1 MNNENRE
8 DGSASPAR
16 LTVSKKR
23 VRRKS
28 PVSDGQ
34 QPDETTTAATTAPEQ
49 KTRNDSV
56 VVVPILDVRDLV
68 SGTTTSTTKSNQSGS
83 GIGQAANPSFVATR
97 TSSRSDS
104 LRNDDIGRNNN
115 NDDDPLARLLL
126 DAKEM
131 QEQANNDR
139 DNNRDMD
146 NSSNSQSG
154 TSLVAALQQVMST
167 IVTIDFFFVL
177 ALLAWFLAG
186 IFCSAVWKDDGVQIA
201 FNNNFERITQPALGV
216 LMIAALS
223 DAVLKRDEDDDN
235 K

>member
-1 MNNENRE
+1 M
-8 DGSASPAR
+8 GGTASA
-16 LTVSKKR
+16 
-23 VRRKS
+23 
-28 PVSDGQ
+28 
-34 QPDETTTAATTAPEQ
+34 
-49 KTRNDSV
+49 
-56 VVVPILDVRDLV
+56 
-68 SGTTTSTTKSNQSGS
+68 TKSNQSGS
-83 GIGQAANPSFVATR
+83 GLGKTTDPSFVATR
-97 TSSRSDS
+97 TSRSDS
-104 LRNDDIGRNNN
+104 LRNDDIVSSSNK
-115 NDDDPLARLLL
+115 DDDPLARLLL

-131 QEQANNDR
+131 QEQADNDR
-139 DNNRDMD
+139 DKNRDMD
-146 NSSNSQSG
+146 NPSNLQQSG
-154 TSLVAALQQVMST
+154 TSLVATLQQVMST